1 MVNAL
6 DVADFIVQR
15 CIERKQSISNLKLQK
30 MLYFAW
36 IEYYNKTQERL
47 FNDPFWAWKLGP
59 VVYDVYLSYR
69 VFGAMPISYVPKN
82 DASSELSTDVKRF
95 LSGFTDSQVSVSGTQ
110 LVRKSHRPGGAWAE
124 TYREGMGH
132 SIIPFNSI
140 ERLEC
145 QRQSFS
151 LSDFMC
157 GRYMFRNLI
166 TEYLSNRKNITG
178 R

>member
-1 MVNAL
+1 MHRN
-6 DVADFIVQR
+6 
-15 CIERKQSISNLKLQK
+15 EKSISNLKLQK
-30 MLYFAW
+30 MLYFTW

-82 DASSELSTDVKRF
+82 DAYSELSTDVKRF
-95 LSGFTDSQVSVSGTQ
+95 LSGFTDSQVFVSGTQ
-110 LVRKSHRPGGAWAE
+110 LVKKSYRPGGAWAE

-132 SIIPFNSI
+132 SIISFNSI

-151 LSDFMC
+151 
-157 GRYMFRNLI
+157 RFRHSMRRMLFFK
-166 TEYLSNRKNITG
+166 S
-178 R
+178 

>member
-15 CIERKQSISNLKLQK
+15 CIETKQPISNLKLQK

-82 DASSELSTDVKRF
+82 DAYSELSTDVKRF
-95 LSGFTDSQVSVSGTQ
+95 LSGFTDSQVFVSGTQ
-110 LVRKSHRPGGAWAE
+110 LVKKSYRQGERGQKHIAKAWAIA
-124 TYREGMGH
+124 
-132 SIIPFNSI
+132 S
-140 ERLEC
+140 
-145 QRQSFS
+145 S
-151 LSDFMC
+151 LSTPSRGWNVRGNPSPDSD
-157 GRYMFRNLI
+157 I
-166 TEYLSNRKNITG
+166 Q
-178 R
+178 